1 MSKKR
6 SRIPLK
12 KSKRQFSKT
21 ASKVHPK
28 NYAPRP
34 MRGGIRL

>member
-1 MSKKR
+1 MKHRKHIPAKAAQR
-6 SRIPLK
+6 SFTR
-12 KSKRQFSKT
+12 T

-28 NYAPRP
+28 NNPRMP